1 MTEIAWAAARTK
13 GTYCASFYR
22 RLAAH
27 RGKKRA
33 LVALANSHIQAVWH
47 VLSTQSSYRELGADY
62 FDRIRKTD
70 LTQSLVRRL
79 EKLGHKVTIQE
90 AA

>member
-1 MTEIAWAAARTK
+1 
-13 GTYCASFYR
+13 
-22 RLAAH
+22 
-27 RGKKRA
+27 
-33 LVALANSHIQAVWH
+33 
-47 VLSTQSSYRELGADY
+47 LSTQTSYRELGADY

-70 LTQSLVRRL
+70 LTKSLVRRL